1 MVKKQSRKNKGIL
14 KKQTR
19 SKNKPSKK
27 KIIIGKI
34 YADWCGHCNMLKPEW
49 EKMKNMIKHNTGR
62 SLTNVE
68 FTFSEM
74 GETEENNAKNMTLE
88 NQISNFNRKHFP
100 QGNKQIMSDGY
111 PTLFKVCR
119 KKIDYYNGS
128 RSAEDMYNWYTQKC

>member
-1 MVKKQSRKNKGIL
+1 MVKKQSRKNKGVL

-62 SLTNVE
+62 SLTNV
-68 FTFSEM
+68 
-74 GETEENNAKNMTLE
+74 
-88 NQISNFNRKHFP
+88 
-100 QGNKQIMSDGY
+100 
-111 PTLFKVCR
+111 
-119 KKIDYYNGS
+119 
-128 RSAEDMYNWYTQKC
+128 